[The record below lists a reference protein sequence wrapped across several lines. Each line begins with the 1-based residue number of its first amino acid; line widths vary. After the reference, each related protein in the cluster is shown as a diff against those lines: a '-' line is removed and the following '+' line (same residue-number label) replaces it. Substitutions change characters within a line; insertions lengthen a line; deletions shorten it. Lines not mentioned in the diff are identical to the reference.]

1 MARTNKLKAGT
12 PLLQMLRLK
21 EKILML
27 GGEIPDPWEWAIIKR
42 TKRKGVPK
50 VIVDAVIYNN
60 QLLETLEDLQKA
72 QAAKMDS
79 AIASTPN
86 LRDS

>member
-1 MARTNKLKAGT
+1 MARTNKLKGGT

-21 EKILML
+21 EKILAL

-50 VIVDAVIYNN
+50 VVVEAALYNL
-60 QLLETLEDLQKA
+60 QLLELKEDLEKA
-72 QAAKMDS
+72 AAQRAAD
-79 AIASTPN
+79 AAV
-86 LRDS
+86 